1 MRAGTTLRSIHKDR
15 LESLVDEL
23 TAPTLLEQAM
33 LGDRK
38 AARQF
43 LHEAGFT
50 DAAGEWL
57 PHFKSDPF

>member
-1 MRAGTTLRSIHKDR
+1 
-15 LESLVDEL
+15 
-23 TAPTLLEQAM
+23 M